1 MIAQPFAWLTSG
13 LLLSSLYQIA
23 LSFELQPIGSTL
35 AGAGRH
41 VTRDDDFSALDLL
54 SSETFLWG
62 GMNSELQIIFPR
74 RLLNCLDL
82 LQDLKM
88 ADPR

>member
-13 LLLSSLYQIA
+13 LLLSYFYQAA
-23 LSFELQPIGSTL
+23 LSFELQPIGS
-35 AGAGRH
+35 ASVEAGRH
-41 VTRDDDFSALDLL
+41 TRRDDDFSTLDLL
-54 SSETFLWG
+54 NSETFLWA
-62 GMNSELQIIFPR
+62 GMNSELQIIFPKG
-74 RLLNCLDL
+74 LLTCLDI

>member
-13 LLLSSLYQIA
+13 LLLSSFYQVA
-23 LSFELQPIGSTL
+23 LSFELQPIGSAL

-41 VTRDDDFSALDLL
+41 ATRDDDFSALDLL

-62 GMNSELQIIFPR
+62 GMNSVLQIIFPK

-88 ADPR
+88 VDPR

>member
-1 MIAQPFAWLTSG
+1 MIAQTFAWLTSG
-13 LLLSSLYQIA
+13 LLLSSFYQVA
-23 LSFELQPIGSTL
+23 LSFELQPIGSAF

-41 VTRDDDFSALDLL
+41 ATRDCDFSALDLL

-62 GMNSELQIIFPR
+62 GMNSVLQIIFPKS
-74 RLLNCLDL
+74 LLNCLDH

>member
-13 LLLSSLYQIA
+13 LLLSSFYQGA
-23 LSFELQPIGSTL
+23 LSFELQPIGPAL
-35 AGAGRH
+35 AETGRH
-41 VTRDDDFSALDLL
+41 ATRDDDFSALDLL

-62 GMNSELQIIFPR
+62 GMNSELQIISPKW
-74 RLLNCLDL
+74 LLNCLDL
-82 LQDLKM
+82 LQDLKT

>member
-13 LLLSSLYQIA
+13 LLLSSFYQGA
-23 LSFELQPIGSTL
+23 LSFELQPIGSAL
-35 AGAGRH
+35 AETGRH
-41 VTRDDDFSALDLL
+41 ATRDDDFSALDLL

-62 GMNSELQIIFPR
+62 GMNSELQIISPKW
-74 RLLNCLDL
+74 LLNCLDL
-82 LQDLKM
+82 LQDLKT